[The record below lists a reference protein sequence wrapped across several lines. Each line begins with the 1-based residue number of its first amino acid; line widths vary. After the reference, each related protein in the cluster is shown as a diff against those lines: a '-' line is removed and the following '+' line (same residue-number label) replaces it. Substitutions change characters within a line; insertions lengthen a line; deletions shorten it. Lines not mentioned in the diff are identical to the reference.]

1 LYHETV
7 AEIVNHPIALEV
19 SQLTDQ
25 TIRQWWS
32 EEGVDELDKLL
43 PGGVAVVE
51 LQLVEPHLGIVEEI
65 EHCVCNLL
73 FIRCATQAEEPLI
86 AVETEHRIALIIEF
100 QELHL
105 VGGAAAVV
113 AGVRLIVVSS
123 RMMKW
128 SPIAAVAQRV
138 LDTGEGQL

>member
-1 LYHETV
+1 
-7 AEIVNHPIALEV
+7 
-19 SQLTDQ
+19 
-25 TIRQWWS
+25 
-32 EEGVDELDKLL
+32 
-43 PGGVAVVE
+43 
-51 LQLVEPHLGIVEEI
+51 VEPHLGIVEEI

-105 VGGAAAVV
+105 VGGVV
-113 AGVRLIVVSS
+113 AGVRLIVMSS

-138 LDTGEGQL
+138 LDAGEGQL